1 MFAAKRFDNC
11 AGFVLGKIIADN
23 DLLYGQRL
31 GGDAAK
37 LLLQKMGAVIG
48 AHRYRETRF
57 YHWLTVLLVGNLL
70 VRNQDKFFSGVV
82 IHITSRPFRDADH
95 FNPHPKNI
103 AKASLRGLVSLQA
116 VAG

>member
-23 DLLYGQRL
+23 DFLYGQRL

-57 YHWLTVLLVGNLL
+57 YHLLTVLLVGN
-70 VRNQDKFFSGVV
+70 QDKFFSGIV
-82 IHITSRPFRDADH
+82 IQITSRPFRDADH